1 MGIAKKATLRH
12 TSSYMIGYILVFYKR
27 TIGVGA
33 YLKVYIG
40 YKRQPTLTMVFV
52 PQGPYFHLLQ
62 VHISPNSSRF
72 FLQED
77 LLSQIELDS
86 QAFQFGKSNL
96 TLKVR

>member
-1 MGIAKKATLRH
+1 
-12 TSSYMIGYILVFYKR
+12 MIGYILVFYKR
-27 TIGVGA
+27 TIFES
-33 YLKVYIG
+33 IG

-52 PQGPYFHLLQ
+52 PQDPYFHLLQ